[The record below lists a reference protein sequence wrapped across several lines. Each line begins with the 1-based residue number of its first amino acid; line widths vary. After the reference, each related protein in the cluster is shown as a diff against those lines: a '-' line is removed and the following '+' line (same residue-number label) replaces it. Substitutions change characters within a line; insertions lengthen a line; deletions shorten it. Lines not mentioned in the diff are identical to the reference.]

1 MEKYLKIILSIL
13 LLLCL
18 AKMNYG
24 YYELVRFAC
33 LIAFSFLAYQSKRQ
47 NNQSEMLIYVA
58 LALLFQPFFKIAL
71 GRQIW
76 NFVDVIVSIGLLIS
90 ISFKS
95 NKTESNS

>member
-24 YYELVRFAC
+24 YYELVRFTC
-33 LIAFSFLAYQSKRQ
+33 LIGFSILAYQAKRK
-47 NNQSEMLIYVA
+47 NNQTEMFIYLT
-58 LALLFQPFFKIAL
+58 LALLFQPFFKLAL

-76 NFVDVIVSIGLLIS
+76 NLVDVIVSIGLLSS

-95 NKTESNS
+95 NKSKGNS

>member
-1 MEKYLKIILSIL
+1 MEKYLKIFLSIL

-24 YYELVRFAC
+24 YYELVRFTC
-33 LIAFSFLAYQSKRQ
+33 LIGFSILAYQSNRK
-47 NNQSEMLIYVA
+47 NNQTEMFIYLT
-58 LALLFQPFFKIAL
+58 LALLFQPFFKFAL

-76 NFVDVIVSIGLLIS
+76 NLVDVIVSIGLLSS

-95 NKTESNS
+95 NKSEGNS